1 MVSEQLRDRQ
11 IRLRAFDWV
20 KKQVEIY
27 GDVLPRDIL
36 ATGFEFE
43 GNRVPLVGP
52 SGIWK
57 PKEITRIPLS
67 ITTAPEG
74 PYDDSFSEDG
84 LLLYKYRG
92 SDPQHRDNIGL
103 RSAMK
108 SQVPLLYFHGIVK
121 GRYLVVW
128 PVFIVHDHP
137 ESLTFTVAVD
147 EARFASMKVESDW
160 EDLRIAESEKD
171 KARREYITSI
181 VRVRLHQQSFRE
193 RVLKAYREQCS
204 LCRLRHWELLDAA
217 HIIPDTEPEGEP
229 IVPNGI
235 ALCKLH
241 HAAFDKYF
249 LGIRPDFTVE
259 VRNDILREKDG
270 PMLMHGLQG
279 LHNARILLP
288 KDPRLRPNIE
298 LLGRKYKRF
307 REAG

>member
-1 MVSEQLRDRQ
+1 MVSEEIRDRR
-11 IRLRAFDWV
+11 IRLQAFEWL
-20 KKQVEIY
+20 KKQVEIH

-36 ATGFEFE
+36 SVGFEFE
-43 GNRVPLVGP
+43 GNRVPLVGA

-57 PKEITRIPLS
+57 PKEISAIPIS

-92 SDPQHRDNIGL
+92 TDPQHRDNVGL
-103 RSAMK
+103 RNAMRG
-108 SQVPLLYFHGIVK
+108 QVPLVYFHGIVK
-121 GRYLVVW
+121 GRYLAVW

-147 EARFASMKVESDW
+147 EARFTSIHIEGDW

-171 KARREYITSI
+171 KARREYVTSI
-181 VRVRLHQQSFRE
+181 VRVRLHQRSFRE

-204 LCRLRHWELLDAA
+204 LCKLRHWELLDAA
-217 HIIPDTEPEGEP
+217 HIIPDTEPGGDP

-241 HAAFDKYF
+241 HAAFDKHF
-249 LGIRPDFTVE
+249 IGIRPDFTVE
-259 VRNDILREKDG
+259 VRDDILRETDG
-270 PMLMHGLQG
+270 PMLQHGLQD
-279 LHNARILLP
+279 LHNGRIILP
-288 KDPRLRPNIE
+288 RDRRLRPNIE
-298 LLGRKYKRF
+298 LLGRRYKRF